1 MVACSMQTCQRVLN
15 SWRLQPGMS
24 RMKLAG
30 ARAGRQDEKLTW
42 QTFFAFATSWQMMV
56 LLYRASLPGRHLNFV
71 YGRPEMWHSPPYS
84 ICGSTAGQVSR
95 RWLIEGCGAH
105 PLWHW
110 LPR

>member
-1 MVACSMQTCQRVLN
+1 LYCHETLQAGLSGFSKAAAAWWRVQCRLVNNN
-15 SWRLQPGMS
+15 SWRLLQPGMS

-84 ICGSTAGQVSR
+84 ICGSTAGQV
-95 RWLIEGCGAH
+95 
-105 PLWHW
+105 
-110 LPR
+110 